1 MLKIFQSLFGR
12 ETARFR
18 SQYQP
23 AEAALRLQS
32 VVKRLPFFIR
42 FSEEETLVGRVAV
55 ENVVVYRQRP
65 LQRNSFVPLFRGT
78 FQVQNGITTL
88 DGYFTI
94 HWFPKVFMVF
104 WLVMAFSF
112 SVTAWAMMVKQ
123 NVQWVAAVPF
133 IIGPIAMAVVGL
145 LIAHVGIRWAHN
157 DREYISEVIENAIS
171 RSA

>member
-1 MLKIFQSLFGR
+1 MLKIFQSLFVR

-32 VVKRLPFFIR
+32 VVKRPPFFIR
-42 FSEEETLVGRVAV
+42 FSEEEALVGRVSV
-55 ENVVVYRQRP
+55 ENVMVYRQRL

-78 FQVQNGITTL
+78 FQVQDGITTL

-94 HWFPKVFMVF
+94 HWFPKVFMIF
-104 WLVMAFSF
+104 WLVMLFSF

-123 NVQWVAAVPF
+123 NVQWVVALPF
-133 IIGPIAMAVVGL
+133 MIGPIAMAVVGL
-145 LIAHVGIRWAHN
+145 LIAHIMHPLG
-157 DREYISEVIENAIS
+157 S
-171 RSA
+171 RRSRIHL